1 VERVAGPVHRLCG
14 CDAVVEGVVEDG
26 GWPALKVSLTTELGD
41 VNVVTI
47 ACTER
52 GVKHVRVDGEYL
64 LGGASPL
71 TAYYA
76 FAALSEYVDYL
87 LKGRYFEEADPL
99 TKYLVLDLVE
109 AADKAFRAYAIVKG
123 LEKPPRLVKARAF
136 LKELKHRL
144 NTAITLAMTD
154 LTLKLRRR

>member
-1 VERVAGPVHRLCG
+1 VERVAYRLSG

-26 GWPALKVSLTTELGD
+26 GWPALKIALTTELGD

-47 ACTER
+47 ACSER

-64 LGGASPL
+64 LGGASEL

-109 AADKAFRAYAIVKG
+109 AAGKAFRAYAIVKG

-144 NTAITLAMTD
+144 NTAVTLAATD